1 MNYPQSNKKNTKFII
16 RQTRAKKLLQ
26 TLAKMYPSDPKTV
39 LHYSNPW
46 ELVVSVQLSAQCT
59 DKKVNEI
66 TPTLFKKYPT
76 LDDYVHA
83 KPSEFANDIRQSG
96 YYNNKTKN
104 ILSAAKML
112 KEHFGGTVPRT
123 MAEITKLPGVARK
136 TANVVLG
143 NAYGVYEGIAVD
155 THVHR
160 FVVRFDLTDNE
171 TDPVKIEKELMEL
184 IPQKDWFTF
193 TYLVI
198 EYGRTLAPA
207 RKYDTTLDPLVK
219 IYPAAGK
226 VFKKKFPMVRA

>member
-123 MAEITKLPGVARK
+123 MAEISFRVLRAKLLTSYWEMPMECMK
-136 TANVVLG
+136 VLPLILM
-143 NAYGVYEGIAVD
+143 YI
-155 THVHR
+155 
-160 FVVRFDLTDNE
+160 DL
-171 TDPVKIEKELMEL
+171 
-184 IPQKDWFTF
+184 
-193 TYLVI
+193 
-198 EYGRTLAPA
+198 
-207 RKYDTTLDPLVK
+207 
-219 IYPAAGK
+219 
-226 VFKKKFPMVRA
+226 